1 MRRDCSEYWRSL
13 CWGRT
18 KRKEKSP
25 ITMEENNEEE
35 GERLTYHTREVEVE
49 PSH

>member
-1 MRRDCSEYWRSL
+1 MLGEDKEEREVTNNY
-13 CWGRT
+13 GR
-18 KRKEKSP
+18 EG
-25 ITMEENNEEE
+25 